1 MSFISKVLSFF
12 KEGSMSGTKVSSKR
26 IIMYSFTTVAIAMIA
41 VEALFNLALMVEWA
55 MSDCPPE
62 GEAFVEVKFQRVFDL
77 VIYGYVFGIVSALAT
92 ANAWSDKGK
101 KKTENEDKQIRQSE

>member
-1 MSFISKVLSFF
+1 MNFINKLLSFF

-26 IIMYSFTTVAIAMIA
+26 IIMYSFTVVAIAMIA
-41 VEALFNLALMVEWA
+41 VEALFNLALIVEWA
-55 MSDCPPE
+55 MAECSSE
-62 GEAFVEVKFQRVFDL
+62 GEPFTEVKFQRVFDL

-101 KKTENEDKQIRQSE
+101 VKVKENEDTSSEVR